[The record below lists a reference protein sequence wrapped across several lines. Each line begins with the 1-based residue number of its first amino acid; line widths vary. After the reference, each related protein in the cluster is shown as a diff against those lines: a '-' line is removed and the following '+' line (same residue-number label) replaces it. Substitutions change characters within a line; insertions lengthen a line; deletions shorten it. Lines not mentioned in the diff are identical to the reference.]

1 MEPTII
7 DKIKEKKMTCYF
19 ISPHYDDAVLSAG
32 ALMTYLSKYTDVI
45 VINVFTKAGE
55 IPYTMSAKAYLK
67 QCGFEDA
74 QTLYKNREK
83 EDKEVLGKIV
93 KKSTDLGFVDAL
105 WRKKTRGSLLG
116 KILPELDH
124 VYPTYRFQIQ
134 KGKIAELDTIT
145 VTKLREALMKLVQ
158 KDKRVIFCPAGIGNH
173 VDHVLVRTVCE
184 SLFPDAIFWSDF
196 PYNEKDTVTI
206 DLNNKQKVTFSK
218 FLKGKRELIEGY
230 QTQFKAMFKKGLIT
244 KPEIFYTSLTPD
256 QI

>member
-7 DKIKEKKMTCYF
+7 DKIKEKKRTCYF

-55 IPYTMSAKAYLK
+55 KPYTLSAKAYLE
-67 QCGFEDA
+67 QCGYQDA
-74 QTLYKNREK
+74 QTLYANREK
-83 EDKEVLGKIV
+83 EDREVLGKIV

-105 WRKKTRGSLLG
+105 WRKKPHSSLLG
-116 KILPELDH
+116 KFLPEFDH
-124 VYPTYRFQIQ
+124 IYPTYRFQIQ
-134 KGKIAELDTIT
+134 KGVIAKLDKITK
-145 VTKLREALMKLVQ
+145 TKLKESLTQLVQ
-158 KDKRVIFCPAGIGNH
+158 EDKKVIFCPAGIGNH
-173 VDHVLVRTVCE
+173 VDHVLVRTVCQ
-184 SLFPDAIFWSDF
+184 SLFPNAILWSDF
-196 PYNEKDTVTI
+196 PYNEKDKATI
-206 DLNNKQKVTFSK
+206 DLDNKHKIIFSK